1 MSGKIKKFLFLAI
14 LSIIFINVKPAS
26 SQESSNESL
35 YKRLGGYDAIA
46 AVSDDFLDRL
56 GKDPMLS
63 KFLVGL
69 NVTSKQTLRQH
80 LVDFLCNVTGGPC
93 LYLGKDMKT
102 AHTGLMINDHEWDA
116 AANDLVATLD
126 KFNVPA
132 KEKEEVLGAVSSLK
146 SQIVGQ

>member
-1 MSGKIKKFLFLAI
+1 MKTSIKVFLVSVVLSFLLI
-14 LSIIFINVKPAS
+14 SVKTAS
-26 SQESSNESL
+26 SQESL

-56 GKDPMLS
+56 GKNPMLS
-63 KFLVGL
+63 KFLIGL
-69 NVTSKQTLRQH
+69 NSTSKQTLRQH

-102 AHTGLMINDHEWDA
+102 AHTGLMITDHEWDA
-116 AANDLVATLD
+116 AAVDLVATLD
-126 KFNVPA
+126 KFNVGA